1 MPWELLLLLIL
12 GGAVVLMLL
21 GMPVAFCFMVVNII
35 GIFLLWG
42 GANGLEQLTY
52 SIADSVTTF
61 TMMPV
66 PLFILMGELIFLS
79 GIASVLIEVLDKWL
93 GRLPGRL
100 SLLSVVTG
108 TLFST
113 LTAVSMASVAMLG
126 ETLTPEME
134 RRGYKKAMSIGP
146 ILAAGGLA
154 HMIPPSDLG
163 VILGAVG
170 QISIGKILMAIIFPG
185 LLLASLYTAYII
197 IRCWVQPSVAPAY
210 EVSPTPLSEK
220 VVTTARYVLPTAIII
235 FLVIGLI
242 FLGIVTPTEAAA
254 SGALGAFV
262 LTVLYKRL
270 NWEVLKKSIAGTLR
284 ITVMVFMIL
293 VGSKAFSQFLAF
305 SGATTG
311 MVETAL
317 GLPLPPILIIVS
329 MQIVI
334 LFMGCFMEV
343 VSIFM
348 ITLPIFIP
356 VVLALGFDTVWFA
369 VLFLVN
375 TEMALVTPPFGMSL
389 FVMKGVAPPG
399 TTMGEIFRAGLPF
412 LGLMAL
418 AMALIIAFPQIA
430 LWLPGMML

>member
-293 VGSKAFSQFLAF
+293 VGSKAFSQILAF

>member
-21 GMPVAFCFMVVNII
+21 GMPVAFTFMVVNLI

-61 TMMPV
+61 TLMPV

-100 SLLSVVTG
+100 SLLSVGTG

-134 RRGYKKAMSIGP
+134 RRGYKRSMSIGP

-220 VVTTARYVLPTAIII
+220 VIATARYVLPTAIII

-262 LTVLYKRL
+262 LTILYRRL

-293 VGSKAFSQFLAF
+293 VGSKAFSQILAF

-329 MQIVI
+329 MQVVI

-430 LWLPGMML
+430 LWLPDMML